1 MAYLSFM
8 ASSLTD
14 LGELGEGMSPGG
26 GELASSSIWLGD
38 AGEVG
43 VMDSVSSSP
52 SNLSPSSGEPSSPP
66 SPEKER
72 KPSRLKIEG
81 VSYKIKLGIKMF

>member
-1 MAYLSFM
+1 MLTYLSFA

-14 LGELGEGMSPGG
+14 LGDAGEGISPGG
-26 GELASSSIWLGD
+26 GEAASSSIWLGD

-52 SNLSPSSGEPSSPP
+52 SNFSPSSGDPSSPP
-66 SPEKER
+66 SPETGKA
-72 KPSRLKIEG
+72 S
-81 VSYKIKLGIKMF
+81 